1 MRRFSRHSDSHRS
14 LPPNGP
20 IHWHLTLAG
29 NQSPVKHN
37 RTAELQQNKTDNRT
51 AGLQQNKT
59 APPATSDRSVDDLFV
74 IAYQI
79 YALVL
84 GLLIAYL
91 ISTAI

>member
-1 MRRFSRHSDSHRS
+1 MGDNARRIRS
-14 LPPNGP
+14 TSAADVLGP
-20 IHWHLTLAG
+20 WRSACIFT
-29 NQSPVKHN
+29 Q
-37 RTAELQQNKTDNRT
+37 ENKTDDHT

-59 APPATSDRSVDDLFV
+59 APPATSDRSVDDFFV

-91 ISTAI
+91 ISTAA